1 MNVSFRYIQKRY
13 FNLKIFPYLSC
24 LLRHVSENYSA
35 IIKKFLSHSKQIMTK
50 RGYNFYTVNT
60 TKEIRLRNQEEV
72 EKGEDTIHVYK
83 DGYKIEY
90 NGVRGKER

>member
-1 MNVSFRYIQKRY
+1 
-13 FNLKIFPYLSC
+13 
-24 LLRHVSENYSA
+24 
-35 IIKKFLSHSKQIMTK
+35 MTK

-60 TKEIRLRNQEEV
+60 TKEPKLRVQEGWLSNYVCNLCFLAEV

-90 NGVRGKER
+90 NGVRDPETFVSWLMDASLNLKVLNNQ